1 MRICYEG
8 EKMSIAF
15 GPVPSRRLGR
25 SLGINNIPPKSCSYS
40 CLYCQV
46 GATHGQLIK
55 PQEFYAPE
63 NIYHDVS
70 EQLQKA
76 RSSDEPVDYLTFVPD
91 GEPTLDSNLG
101 KAIDLLRPLNI
112 PIAVISNASLLWH
125 KDVRAATGKAD
136 WVSVKVDSLIEGI
149 WKQINRPHE
158 ALRLDDIM
166 NGIRQFA
173 LQFHGELVA
182 ETMLINDINDNEAS
196 VTSVADFLHE
206 IGVSRSYLSIP
217 TRPTAETSIRG
228 PSEVAMNRAYQILAS
243 RLPHVECL
251 VGYEGDAFA
260 FTGDVRHDLLS
271 ITAVHPMRES
281 AVRDLL
287 GRAKAEWSIVEEL
300 IAKGMLKEVDYLDKR
315 YFVRC
320 FAAPREDKTRE

>member
-1 MRICYEG
+1 MT
-8 EKMSIAF
+8 IAF

-46 GATHGQLIK
+46 GATQGKMLE
-55 PQEFYAPE
+55 PQVFYAPE
-63 NIYHDVS
+63 NIYQEVS
-70 EQLQKA
+70 EQLQKVHH
-76 RSSDEPVDYLTFVPD
+76 SDEPIDYLTFVPD
-91 GEPTLDSNLG
+91 GEPTLDINLG

-125 KDVRAATGKAD
+125 KDVRAAIGKAD

-149 WKQINRPHE
+149 WKQVNRPHE

-166 NGIRQFA
+166 DGIRQFA
-173 LQFHGELVA
+173 KQFHGELVA
-182 ETMLINDINDNEAS
+182 ETMLINGINDNEDS

-217 TRPTAETSIRG
+217 TRPTAETGIRG
-228 PSEVAMNRAYQILAS
+228 PDEVTVNRAYQILAS
-243 RLPHVECL
+243 RLPHVEYL
-251 VGYEGDAFA
+251 IGYEGDAFA

-281 AVRDLL
+281 AVKELL
-287 GRAKAEWSIVEEL
+287 GRAKADWPLVEEL

-320 FAAPREDKTRE
+320 FAAQSEE